1 VVAPDG
7 LRERK
12 KQQTRAS
19 ISAVATGMFI
29 ERGFDAVTIAEVA
42 SAADISK
49 MTVTNYFPRKEDL
62 VFDMRDGIVE
72 GPGRAVQDRA
82 SGTSCTEAV
91 RSWFHAG
98 LKAGNPSLG
107 VQGPAFARLVLAS
120 PTLRAAER
128 EMWEAREA
136 RLALAIVA
144 TTRPAGRDAAARE
157 VLGRIRAAVL
167 AGVLRTVHDEARRR
181 MLSAE
186 QPRPAVTAAVRRWA
200 DAGFDLVASVAR

>member
-1 VVAPDG
+1 MAAPAG

-42 SAADISK
+42 AAAEVSK

-62 VFDMRDGIVE
+62 VFDMREGIVE
-72 GPGRAVQDRA
+72 GPGLAVRNRAA
-82 SGTSCTEAV
+82 GTSCTDAV
-91 RSWFHAG
+91 RAWFRAG
-98 LKAGNPSLG
+98 LKAGDPSLG
-107 VQGPAFARLVLAS
+107 VQGPAFARLVCAS
-120 PTLRAAER
+120 PTLLSAER

-136 RLALAIVA
+136 ELARAIVE
-144 TTRPAGRDAAARE
+144 TTQPAGRDAAARE
-157 VLGRIRAAVL
+157 VLGRIRAAAL

-181 MLSAE
+181 MVLAE
-186 QPRPAVTAAVRRWA
+186 QARTAVIAAVRRFA
-200 DAGFDLVASVAR
+200 DAGFDLVAPVAG